1 MMANTMKQNAS
12 FEQLY
17 TFCKNIPNYLKK
29 YTEDI
34 VQTTENIESVESE
47 NKESQS

>member
-1 MMANTMKQNAS
+1 MVKCHENGIV
-12 FEQLY
+12 Y
-17 TFCKNIPNYLKK
+17 FCKNLPNYLKK

-47 NKESQS
+47 NKESRS